1 MGALGFFEGGGAGG
15 EDVEE
20 GVLGVA
26 DEVGAEGAG
35 IGGVEGNYLLG
46 TDILAVDVDLPADHG
61 YGEAEVKSAVDEL
74 DADDGGFIAFV
85 GSADDLHLVESL
97 NALEGGAE
105 LEALAVVEASLE
117 ELPHDGIAYEGLM
130 TGGVEVSAEANEG
143 VEVFLGVDE
152 VPYVFVGGLEE
163 DEAAELHVGICLDG
177 GLLLLGI
184 GGFACVANTSS
195 KKIVGIEGLD
205 NGQSVAQAH
214 GIDIGEPFL
223 KACHLQMCH
232 DMPLGKVCLSRN
244 RGGC

>member
-35 IGGVEGNYLLG
+35 IGGVEGDYLLG
-46 TDILAVDVDLPADHG
+46 TDILAVDVDLPVDHG
-61 YGEAEVKSAVDEL
+61 DGEAEVEFAVDEL
-74 DADDGGFIAFV
+74 DADDGGLIAFV
-85 GSADDLHLVESL
+85 GSADDLYFVEGFD
-97 NALEGGAE
+97 ALEGGAE
-105 LEALAVVEASLE
+105 LEALAVVKASLE
-117 ELPHDGIAYEGLM
+117 ELPHDGIAYESLM

-152 VPYVFVGGLEE
+152 VSDVFVGGLKE

-177 GLLLLGI
+177 GLLLLSI
-184 GGFACVANTSS
+184 GGFACVTYSAS

-214 GIDIGEPFL
+214 GVDIGEPFL